1 MKKKRIKVRSAN
13 TIIQDRIVH
22 ALEREVPHRK
32 FNVRVRNNGL
42 GTITIKDVT
51 RDIIVN
57 YSIDGQKVKGELNL
71 SQGVRPGQLVNLTV
85 SNCQMYGGGF
95 YFKRHAGWKRMVTDA
110 FMVVLKRLHPQPNTS
125 RVAFAK
131 PTK

>member
-1 MKKKRIKVRSAN
+1 VKKKRIKVRSAN

-22 ALEREVPHRK
+22 ALERGVPHRQ

-71 SQGVRPGQLVNLTV
+71 SQGVRPGQLVSLIVT
-85 SNCQMYGGGF
+85 NCQMYGGRF
-95 YFKRHAGWKRMVTDA
+95 YFKRHTGWKRIVTDVL
-110 FMVVLKRLHPQPNTS
+110 MVVLKRLHPQPNTS
-125 RVAFAK
+125 AIAFAK